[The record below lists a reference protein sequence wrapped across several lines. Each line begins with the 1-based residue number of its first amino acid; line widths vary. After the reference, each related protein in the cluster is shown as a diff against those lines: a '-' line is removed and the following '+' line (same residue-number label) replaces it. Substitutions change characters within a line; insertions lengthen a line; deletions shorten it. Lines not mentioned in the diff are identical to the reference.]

1 MTRTG
6 VNVLDP
12 ITVEVVRHKL
22 EGIANEMEESLLRSS
37 FSPIVKEGL
46 DASASLFL
54 PDGTTLA
61 QACAV
66 PIHLATLIPAVR
78 SILDAFPIETM
89 RDGDLYMLNDPYC
102 GGTHLPDI
110 AVVTPVLHQGQA
122 IALSATMTHHQDVGG
137 MSPGSVPTNAREIFQ
152 EGIRIPPVQLRDGD
166 RFDET
171 LLKVLCLNVRIPD
184 TFMGDLNAQI
194 AACTVGARR
203 LGELA
208 IRHDISELE
217 AIFTDLIDRSERM
230 TRAALRELPDGVYH
244 YVDYLDNDG
253 VDLDQPIRIEVTT
266 TIDGDSITFD
276 FTGTGAQV
284 RGPLNCVPSGTQAAA
299 FFAVRA
305 VTDPFIPTNGGC
317 LRPVRLV
324 LPEGSIVNPRAPAPV
339 NARTATIKRITNTIV
354 GSIAQAVPERLP
366 AANAGE
372 LLVVAFGGHRR
383 DGEPFV
389 VGDLIASGSG
399 ASPDRDGVDV
409 IETDG
414 SNCMNLPAEAL
425 ELESPIRLNEI
436 SIRTDSGGAG
446 EHRGGLG
453 VVRDYE
459 ILDGEVKFSHR
470 GERHMTQAP
479 GLLGGKP
486 GASAHSVIM
495 RADGST
501 EEIPSKLETVLAA
514 GDRVRVSTAGGGG
527 YGNPARRSDE
537 RVRADIADG
546 KVSADV
552 ARGLYGEAD

>member
-110 AVVTPVLHQGQA
+110 AVVTPVLHQGQV

-276 FTGTGAQV
+276 FTGTSAQV

-366 AANAGE
+366 RRQRGR
-372 LLVVAFGGHRR
+372 VTGG
-383 DGEPFV
+383 
-389 VGDLIASGSG
+389 
-399 ASPDRDGVDV
+399 
-409 IETDG
+409 
-414 SNCMNLPAEAL
+414 
-425 ELESPIRLNEI
+425 
-436 SIRTDSGGAG
+436 
-446 EHRGGLG
+446 
-453 VVRDYE
+453 
-459 ILDGEVKFSHR
+459 
-470 GERHMTQAP
+470 
-479 GLLGGKP
+479 
-486 GASAHSVIM
+486 
-495 RADGST
+495 
-501 EEIPSKLETVLAA
+501 
-514 GDRVRVSTAGGGG
+514 RVRRT
-527 YGNPARRSDE
+527 PARR
-537 RVRADIADG
+537 
-546 KVSADV
+546 
-552 ARGLYGEAD
+552 